1 MNDTIAPEMNS
12 ELMFGIPTD
21 FPRIVDSVSDSLCSG
36 FKDYCFS
43 SKQLKDII
51 SICHNKKVTF
61 LYQAVRDDIGNLSYY
76 TLVPGKVK
84 CGKEEVENVQC
95 SYSEL
100 PKKYKFVPN
109 NSRSDKMIEASYKPN
124 NHKYE
129 INYFDKN
136 GKAVWRKKEI
146 QNFFEKKEN

>member
-1 MNDTIAPEMNS
+1 MRETFTETT
-12 ELMFGIPTD
+12 MFGIPTD
-21 FPRIVDSVSDSLCSG
+21 FPRIVDSVSDSLSDG

-43 SKQLKDII
+43 TKQLKDII
-51 SICHNKKVTF
+51 KICHGRKITF
-61 LYQAVRDDIGNLSYY
+61 LWQSTNDDLGNLSYY

-84 CGKEEVENVQC
+84 YGNEDIENIQC

-100 PKKYKFVPN
+100 PKKYKFIPN

-124 NHKYE
+124 SHKYE